1 MRILVTDTRKRLMSI
16 WFTGSG
22 LVFALLLVQTI
33 LGKYGDQARDAW
45 GVILPTFVP
54 TLFLLIG
61 ILIAEAVG
69 NANDFDVIVTSD
81 RFFFRLA
88 DFLSITYLTTVL
100 LLILLSPFSRLSQLE
115 LLKLSSLWL
124 TPFQGL
130 VSAALGAFFVSGNR
144 QADK

>member
-1 MRILVTDTRKRLMSI
+1 MRILVADTRKRLMSI

-69 NANDFDVIVTSD
+69 NANDSDVIVTSD
-81 RFFFRLA
+81 RFFFRLMYVLPPSRSRRRSSPPA
-88 DFLSITYLTTVL
+88 RVPRLNDHVTTV
-100 LLILLSPFSRLSQLE
+100 
-115 LLKLSSLWL
+115 SS
-124 TPFQGL
+124 
-130 VSAALGAFFVSGNR
+130 AFARRIRPAKPAKAVVT
-144 QADK
+144 